1 MYAIVLT
8 GGKQF
13 KVNEGDIIEV
23 EKLNANVGDK
33 VKLDVLMLV
42 DGEKVEAGTPVLN
55 GREVVAEVVA
65 HGKQDKV
72 VVFKYRAKKRIR
84 KTQGHRQPYTKLK
97 IVSVK

>member
-13 KVNEGDIIEV
+13 KVAEGDQICV
-23 EKLNANVGDK
+23 EKLNAQVGEK
-33 VKLDVLMLV
+33 VELEVLMLV
-42 DGEKVEAGTPVLN
+42 DGEKVEAGTPTLA
-55 GREVVAEVVA
+55 GHKVVAEVLEQ
-65 HGKQDKV
+65 GKQDKV
-72 VVFKYRAKKRIR
+72 VVFKYRAKKRTR

>member
-13 KVNEGDIIEV
+13 KVAEGEQICV

-42 DGEKVEAGTPVLN
+42 DGEKVETGTPTLADH
-55 GREVVAEVVA
+55 EVVAEVLEQ
-65 HGKQDKV
+65 GKQDKII
-72 VVFKYRAKKRIR
+72 VFKYREKKRTR